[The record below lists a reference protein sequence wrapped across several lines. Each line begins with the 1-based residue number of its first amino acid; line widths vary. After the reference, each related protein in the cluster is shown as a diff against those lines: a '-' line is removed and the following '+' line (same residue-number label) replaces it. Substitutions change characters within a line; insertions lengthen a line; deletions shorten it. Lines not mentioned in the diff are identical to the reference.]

1 MLLGLNRRWW
11 GRCTGYFTGDER
23 AHALSAENQPSQG
36 KSAKA
41 SRRGCSCCCCNCK
54 PTPCTSASHAF
65 TGYALLVHPA
75 TSLCLPCVVSVSR
88 SGSRSLRLP
97 LYIFFLFILLFLF
110 FRLFF
115 FQCFDSLCQA
125 RERKAFTSRRV
136 IDSSLS
142 TRFVSI
148 SCIFEACSFS
158 FLCIFNI
165 FSILFYSNLSKGEK
179 CLRENGERLGEEEG
193 KIRENR

>member
-97 LYIFFLFILLFLF
+97 LYIFFLFILLFPF

-115 FQCFDSLCQA
+115 FSAL
-125 RERKAFTSRRV
+125 
-136 IDSSLS
+136 
-142 TRFVSI
+142 TRFVKPARGKLLRVDEWSTHR
-148 SCIFEACSFS
+148 SRHASFQSHVSLKLVAFLS
-158 FLCIFNI
+158 FV
-165 FSILFYSNLSKGEK
+165 FSIFFQFCFTRIYQKVKNVYEK
-179 CLRENGERLGEEEG
+179 MA
-193 KIRENR
+193 KD